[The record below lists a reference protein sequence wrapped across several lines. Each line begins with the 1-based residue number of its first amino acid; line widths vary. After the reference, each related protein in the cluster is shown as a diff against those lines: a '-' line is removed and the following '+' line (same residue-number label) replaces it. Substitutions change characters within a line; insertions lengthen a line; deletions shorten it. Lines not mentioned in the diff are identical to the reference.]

1 MIERSARTRW
11 AWGTAFALILTALAP
26 GAARAAEVGP
36 PLVSVDPPG
45 DWVDAWYVDVTLSVD
60 HDEPVAGYAVL
71 ADQEPMSDPGS
82 DVNQVDPLWSP
93 WLSEGENWLHVRA
106 VLEDG
111 TLSPV
116 AHTRVGI
123 DTQGPW
129 IGELR
134 SPTHPWGEVS
144 SSTEI
149 TVEWDVPEDVSGI
162 VGYDVRVT
170 DDPAPPADDSDPA
183 QGTTVADP
191 TVDLTLPGDGEW
203 YVHVRPRDGA
213 GHWGQFASYAAV
225 VDVAPPA
232 APVVTGS
239 HTDAVASSQR
249 HLSMTFAE
257 NDGDHVA
264 SWATL
269 IDQAPTTEPA
279 AETAHPEPRISAE
292 LTPGTWWL
300 HVRGVE
306 ASGRAG
312 ETTHVELVVRD
323 DPYVLDVPAGKHVWA
338 PTTVA
343 AVCAGG
349 DAVLAAVDA
358 NGTTTPVGPLA
369 TDGAGAC
376 VATWDP
382 TATTAQG
389 RTWPDGDYDLTV
401 LDPDGDEIAER
412 VAVTVAVEST
422 NVDRLRSDYAAG
434 TLTAD
439 DLAIELLRSAVDPE
453 TVGGDY
459 GAGAAPRAP
468 TLPEMAEALTARDE
482 LSDALAEMLTPVDES
497 AGTAP
502 AARAASVGAC
512 DWRVRFAGVLFDCVA
527 RNDTAVV
534 YWDSDDLGDVAN
546 GVLPSPVQTALD
558 SLERAQGVYSA
569 AGFVVPDETVTA
581 YLTPLM
587 EHNGGLSLPGIQRSF
602 GADTPPS
609 IIMSSVRL
617 EPYLPFHEYFHQVEY
632 EYMPFNRLA
641 LPLNNP
647 YWWLEGSAEWGA
659 HLVQDQ
665 SPDVAATED
674 YARSLDE
681 FLSRSREPFDSGGP
695 NTAGGPEY
703 GSFIM
708 AEFVEEQYGG
718 THAVRDTW
726 ERIARPPFG
735 SSPARAIE
743 DIARGYGDTYAA
755 MISRFREWT
764 YTLDRADLRDTGF
777 SDPDADDGGL
787 WRAALE
793 GRRQSDGTVLP
804 TSWRPPHDSVSLD
817 ATHRTA
823 TGEVRLAPSGAEYLE
838 ISGPA
843 DAVGIL
849 RVEVEGP
856 DGLTATTVLN
866 AVESFPTLCPGFLTR
881 AAPDEG
887 AVARGRSV
895 ESAEGYLGGTTCANA
910 VAVITSTRPLP
921 FPSVAGLP
929 RGGDTYTWTATFEP
943 LGARLSNGTVD
954 VGVHSLG
961 TLGYEWVGIEPAG
974 SQGLHLDVEDDSW
987 GVSDGAV
994 AGGVFGRAYH
1004 EPDVDG
1010 DMRLRSFTYDATSST
1025 SVTETGSLTVT
1036 HRVRAVPGTDG
1047 MYAIDVTVARES
1059 GESSLDRV
1067 RYRRTLEWDGAWNWR
1082 YGSTWFRAPD
1092 GDDSRVTTLTDG
1104 KSTPDP
1110 TLLANGS
1117 PVWYSPSDAVSY
1129 QAGRT
1134 IDLDLGVV
1142 PAGGSRSF
1150 TLFYGLQQD
1159 AAAAAGAALA
1169 VGSDVYSVTEQWNAP
1184 GEPVAVF
1191 GYRAG

>member
-1 MIERSARTRW
+1 VL
-11 AWGTAFALILTALAP
+11 ALVLTALAP
-26 GAARAAEVGP
+26 GVARAAEVGP
-36 PLVSVDPPG
+36 PLVSVSPAG

-71 ADQEPMSDPGS
+71 ADQDALSDPGP
-82 DVNQVDPLWSP
+82 DVNQIDPLWSP
-93 WLSEGENWLHVRA
+93 WLGEGESWLHVRA

-111 TLSPV
+111 TVSPV

-123 DTQGPW
+123 DTQAPW

-144 SSTEI
+144 SSTDI

-162 VGYDVRVT
+162 AGYDVRVT

-183 QGTTVADP
+183 EGTTVTEP

-213 GHWGQFASYAAV
+213 GHWGPFASYDAV

-232 APVVTGS
+232 APVVSGS
-239 HTDAVASSQR
+239 HVDGVATSQR
-249 HLSMTFAE
+249 HVGMTFTE

-264 SWATL
+264 GWAAL
-269 IDQAPTTEPA
+269 IDQQPTTEPA
-279 AETAHPEPRISAE
+279 AEAARPEPRISTE

-338 PTTVA
+338 STTVA
-343 AVCAGG
+343 AVCAGA
-349 DAVLAAVDA
+349 DAVLVAVDA
-358 NGTTTPVGPLA
+358 EGATTPVGALVA
-369 TDGAGAC
+369 DGAGGC
-376 VATWDP
+376 TATWDP
-382 TATTAQG
+382 AATTEQG
-389 RTWPDGDYDLTV
+389 RTWPDGAYDLTV
-401 LDPDGDEIAER
+401 LDAAGDEVAER

-434 TLTAD
+434 TLTAE
-439 DLAIELLRSAVDPE
+439 DLAAELLRSAVDPGS
-453 TVGGDY
+453 VGEAY
-459 GAGAAPRAP
+459 AAGAATRAP
-468 TLPEMAEALTARDE
+468 TLPEVAEALTARGE

-497 AGTAP
+497 AGAAP

-512 DWRVRFAGVLFDCVA
+512 DWRIRFAGVLFDCIA
-527 RNDTAVV
+527 GNDTAVV
-534 YWDSDDLGDVAN
+534 YWESDDLGDVAN
-546 GVLPSPVQTALD
+546 GTLPGAVQTTLD
-558 SLERAQGVYSA
+558 SLDRARSVYSG
-569 AGFVVPDETVTA
+569 AGFVVPDEAVTV
-581 YLTPLM
+581 YLTPLV
-587 EHNGGLSLPGIQRSF
+587 EHNGGLSLPGIHRLFS
-602 GADTPPS
+602 ADTPPS

-632 EYMPFNRLA
+632 QYMPFNRLA

-665 SPDVAATED
+665 SPGVVATED

-681 FLSRSREPFDSGGP
+681 FLSRSREAFDAGGP

-703 GSFIM
+703 GSFIL
-708 AEFVEEQYGG
+708 AEFLEEQYDGPD
-718 THAVRDTW
+718 AVRETW
-726 ERIARPPFG
+726 ELITRPPFG

-743 DIARGYGDTYAA
+743 EVARGDGDTYAA

-764 YTLDRADLRDTGF
+764 YTLDRADLRGTGF

-804 TSWRPPHDSVSLD
+804 TSWRPPHESVSLD
-817 ATHRTA
+817 AEHRTA
-823 TGEVRLAPSGAEYLE
+823 SGEVRLAPSGAEYLE
-838 ISGPA
+838 ITGPA
-843 DAVGIL
+843 DAAGTL
-849 RVEVEGP
+849 RIEVEGP
-856 DGLTATTVLN
+856 DGLTATTVLD

-881 AAPDEG
+881 AAPD
-887 AVARGRSV
+887 AVALARGRSV
-895 ESAEGYLGGTTCANA
+895 ESAEGYLGGGDCANA
-910 VAVITSTRPLP
+910 VVVITSTRPLP
-921 FPSVAGLP
+921 SPSVAGLP

-943 LGARLSNGTVD
+943 LGALLSNGTVD

-961 TLGYEWVGIEPAG
+961 TLGYEWVGIEPTG
-974 SQGLHLDVEDDSW
+974 SEDLHLDVEDDSW

-994 AGGVFGRAYH
+994 AGGVHGRAYR
-1004 EPDVDG
+1004 EPGTEG
-1010 DMRLRSFTYDATSST
+1010 DLRLRSFTYDETSST
-1025 SVTETGSLTVT
+1025 SVTETGGLVVT
-1036 HRVRAVPGTDG
+1036 HRVRPVPGTDAV
-1047 MYAIDVTVARES
+1047 YAIDVTVARES
-1059 GESSLDRV
+1059 GQSSLDRV
-1067 RYRRTLEWDGAWNWR
+1067 RYRRTLAWDGAWNWR
-1082 YGSTWFRAPD
+1082 YRSTWFKAAG

-1110 TLLANGS
+1110 TLLPNGS
-1117 PVWYSPSDAVSY
+1117 PVWYTPSDEVSY
-1129 QAGRT
+1129 DAGRT

-1142 PAGGSRSF
+1142 PAGSSRSF
-1150 TLFYGLQQD
+1150 TLYYGLQQD
-1159 AAAAAGAALA
+1159 AAAAAAAAL
-1169 VGSDVYSVTEQWNAP
+1169 VLGSDVYSVTEQWNAE
-1184 GEPVAVF
+1184 GALVAVF
-1191 GYRAG
+1191 GYRAD